1 MEREEKVVFVFI
13 LLLVFIGTIGFTYG
27 YFKAEFLYQSDQLG
41 VSTGTLKINYVDE
54 SPLIYKNNFKP
65 GDVITKIFTIENTGT
80 LDATYDLIWKEYK
93 NEITNNELMLKA
105 TCDSM
110 TTDNIMSGTC
120 SGINETPV
128 TASNIKSNVSIAP
141 GIKHKYTIEISFKN
155 LNEEQ
160 NYNQGKSF
168 NGIINV
174 KDSNQL

>member
-1 MEREEKVVFVFI
+1 MEREEKIIFVFV
-13 LLLVFIGTIGFTYG
+13 LLFVFIGTVGFTYG
-27 YFKAEFLYQSDQLG
+27 YFRAEFSYQSDELK
-41 VSTGTLKINYVDE
+41 VTTGTLKLDYVDE
-54 SPLIYKNNFKP
+54 SPLIYKESFKP
-65 GDVITKIFTIENTGT
+65 GDVITKTFTVENTGT

-110 TTDNIMSGTC
+110 TADNIMSGTC
-120 SGINETPV
+120 NGINETPV

-168 NGIINV
+168 TGIINV